1 MKQVLLF
8 LALLLVATYCY
19 PQSASVLTKANYYRI
34 DDQLT
39 KEEIDISD
47 LDLNKSKLQI
57 CIDDRLLSE
66 KKISQTIMP
75 SSDTLSALMSIE
87 NSSRRY
93 FRVEENGMLL
103 VGDENKL
110 SKCNYDMPEKWL
122 PCIFLSQDS
131 IYGLFNGI
139 GIYCKRL
146 PYRKFGDYQTKIV
159 GYDQIVFN
167 GDTLNDVSRL
177 LTSRRYVVKYL
188 SQDTLYSNTLP
199 QFTTD
204 SILYNL
210 HSTESF
216 VTEIELRWYAKGYR
230 YPILEHY
237 TLKNERGILQN
248 SYTFFCPIDEQNSM
262 PDTENEAIRL
272 QVSENDNTG
281 STKSVVSKYS
291 IVQNKEEASLLIKY
305 ELSEAANVL
314 FILAD
319 TKGIIYKKKQQK
331 SNVGENLMAISYS
344 GLAYGQYVLYIEVN
358 GERLSE
364 KFTNR

>member
-8 LALLLVATYCY
+8 WALLLVATYCY

-57 CIDDRLLSE
+57 CIDDRLLSK

-146 PYRKFGDYQTKIV
+146 PYRKFGDYQAKIV

-177 LTSRRYVVKYL
+177 LTSRRYVIKYL
-188 SQDTLYSNTLP
+188 SQD
-199 QFTTD
+199 
-204 SILYNL
+204 
-210 HSTESF
+210 
-216 VTEIELRWYAKGYR
+216 TEIELRWYAKGYR

-248 SYTFFCPIDEQNSM
+248 SYTFFCSIGEQNSM

-272 QVSENDNTG
+272 QASENDNTG

-291 IVQNKEEASLLIKY
+291 IAKIRK
-305 ELSEAANVL
+305 
-314 FILAD
+314 
-319 TKGIIYKKKQQK
+319 
-331 SNVGENLMAISYS
+331 
-344 GLAYGQYVLYIEVN
+344 
-358 GERLSE
+358 RHPC
-364 KFTNR
+364 